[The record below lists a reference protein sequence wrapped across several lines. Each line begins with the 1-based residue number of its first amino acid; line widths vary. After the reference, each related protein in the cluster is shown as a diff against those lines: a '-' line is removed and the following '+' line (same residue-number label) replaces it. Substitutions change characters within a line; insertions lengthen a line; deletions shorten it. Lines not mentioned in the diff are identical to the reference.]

1 MWTIIKLNP
10 KKFEL
15 LKKDFLK
22 KLGSETFFYR
32 PKVEFYKKD
41 KKKITYFLSDYVIC
55 FNKFFSDKEKI
66 NLLKYS
72 IGLKYFLK
80 GHQNN
85 QNEIEKF
92 VDFCKQNEN
101 INGSLTLDF
110 FNININSK
118 FKFLNGPFRDLIF
131 NILENNK
138 RKLKVL
144 IGNIEANISKK
155 NLFIKPV

>member
-1 MWTIIKLNP
+1 M
-10 KKFEL
+10 
-15 LKKDFLK
+15 
-22 KLGSETFFYR
+22 
-32 PKVEFYKKD
+32 
-41 KKKITYFLSDYVIC
+41 IC
-55 FNKFFSDKEKI
+55 FNQFFSDKEKI

-85 QNEIEKF
+85 QNEIKKF

-101 INGSLTLDF
+101 RNGSLTLDF

-118 FKFLNGPFRDLIF
+118 FKFLNGPFKDLIF

-138 RKLKVL
+138 KKLKVL
-144 IGNIEANISKK
+144 IGNIEANISKRIC
-155 NLFIKPV
+155 L